1 MRDPKFYLKFNLIWE
16 KINKELPNL
25 KNQIKNILNELE
37 IKNK

>member
-16 KINKELPNL
+16 TINKELPNL